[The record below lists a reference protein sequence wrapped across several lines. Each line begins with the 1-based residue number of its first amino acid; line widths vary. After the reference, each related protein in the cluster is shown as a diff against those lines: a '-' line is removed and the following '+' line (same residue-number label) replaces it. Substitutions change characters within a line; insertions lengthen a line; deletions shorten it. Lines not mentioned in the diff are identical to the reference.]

1 MSQQGDRKVTIELKG
16 VADGDDDDKTVPG
29 VQPGRAVG
37 FRAKLAGVSLW
48 DLVQMEC
55 LAGSRMVVLVTG
67 EGGIGYLYFD
77 RGQIVHALT
86 TEHTGEEAALEILGW
101 TNGSFQPC
109 ERPWPEARTILTS
122 HEALILEVARRQDE
136 ASNLV
141 AFPTR
146 PTSEPARPAA
156 AGGEPFDEVEMFDF
170 EEEGAPPMADTRAGG
185 APPQPA
191 PPPGRAEFL
200 SADYAV
206 MLRLG
211 PHGAIV
217 KNDGGTEEQAEMA
230 AYVRRLLELAG
241 DFLGLE
247 GFGALECTF
256 TKGRC
261 LAFVDTNGDT
271 VVLRPRAEANLQPLR
286 ERLGLL

>member
-1 MSQQGDRKVTIELKG
+1 MSQPGDRKVTIEVKG
-16 VADGDDDDKTVPG
+16 VVDTDDEDKTVPG

-67 EGGIGYLYFD
+67 DGGIGYLYFD

-86 TEHTGEEAALEILGW
+86 TDHTGEEAALEILGW

-146 PTSEPARPAA
+146 ATAEPL
-156 AGGEPFDEVEMFDF
+156 DEVEMFDL
-170 EEEGAPPMADTRAGG
+170 EEEGGPRMPDRDVGESPPR
-185 APPQPA
+185 PA
-191 PPPGRAEFL
+191 PPPGHADL
-200 SADYAV
+200 PGADYTV

-230 AYVRRLLELAG
+230 AYVRRLLDLAG

-247 GFGALECTF
+247 GFTALECQF
-256 TKGRC
+256 AQGRC
-261 LAFVDTNGDT
+261 FAFVDTNGDT